1 MLAEADLPD
10 DPEVLRAMI
19 VAANA
24 ETARLMAKV
33 EHATAEMER
42 ISAEAQQNAVAKAEA
57 DAEIARLSSIIAA
70 FARHRFGPRSEKLD
84 DDQFEL
90 VMEDLSIAIAKV
102 EAKLDA
108 VSTPAKRAEK
118 QRRANRGSLPA
129 HLERIEQLIDVDS
142 KQCTCCG
149 GHLHTIGEDVAER
162 LDVVPASFRVLVT
175 RRPRYACRAC
185 EGEVVQTPAPP
196 RIVEG
201 GLPTDALVAQVLVS
215 KYADHLPLYRQAQIY
230 ARQGVNLDRST
241 LADWTGR
248 AAWYLAPLRDHL
260 LTVLKRGPRLFADET
275 TAPMLDPGRRLTK
288 TGQIWACARDDKPW
302 GGADPPA
309 VAFIYAP
316 DRKAERPTA
325 HLSGFSGIL
334 QVDGYAGY
342 NKLGRRNDLAL
353 AFCWA
358 HVRRKFFELAKADAS
373 PTATEALQMIK
384 ALYAIEDEICGQ
396 EAEARR
402 AVRQQKSKPIVDALF
417 RLLTARL
424 PLVSA
429 KSKLADAIRYATSR
443 WTGLTL
449 FIDDGRVEM
458 DSNTV
463 ERTIRPIALN
473 RKNALFAGSDDGGDN
488 WAIIASLIETAKLN
502 AVDPL
507 AWLTDTLERLARGHS
522 SKELDQLMPWNLQ
535 G

>member
-19 VAANA
+19 VAASA

-33 EHATAEMER
+33 EHATAEIER
-42 ISAEAQQNAVAKAEA
+42 INAEAERNAVARAEA

-70 FARHRFGPRSEKLD
+70 FMRHRFGPRSEKLD

-90 VMEDLSIAIAKV
+90 VMEDLGIAIAKV

-108 VSTPAKRAEK
+108 ASSASIRVEK
-118 QRRANRGSLPA
+118 QRRSNRGKLPA

-142 KQCTCCG
+142 KQCACCG
-149 GHLHTIGEDVAER
+149 GHLHAIGEDVAER

-185 EGEVVQTPAPP
+185 EGEVMQAPAPP
-196 RIVEG
+196 RIVES

-260 LTVLKRGPRLFADET
+260 LTVLKQGPRLFADET
-275 TAPMLDPGRRLTK
+275 TAPVLDPGRRRTK
-288 TGQIWACARDDKPW
+288 TGQIWAYARDDRPW

-316 DRKAERPTA
+316 DRKAERPIA

-342 NKLGRRNDLAL
+342 NKLGRRNDVAL
-353 AFCWA
+353 AFCWS
-358 HVRRKFFELAKADAS
+358 HVRRKFFELAKDDAS
-373 PTATEALQMIK
+373 PTATEVLQLIK
-384 ALYAIEDEICGQ
+384 ALYAIEDAIRGQ
-396 EAEARR
+396 APDTRRTAR
-402 AVRQQKSKPIVDALF
+402 QEQSLPIVAALH

-424 PLVSA
+424 ALASA
-429 KSKLADAIRYATSR
+429 KSKLAEAIRYATSR

-449 FIDDGRVEM
+449 FLEDGRVEL
-458 DSNTV
+458 DSNIV
-463 ERTIRPIALN
+463 ERAIRPIALN

-488 WAIIASLIETAKLN
+488 WAIIASLIETAKIN

-522 SKELDQLMPWNLQ
+522 SQNLDQLMPWNFQ